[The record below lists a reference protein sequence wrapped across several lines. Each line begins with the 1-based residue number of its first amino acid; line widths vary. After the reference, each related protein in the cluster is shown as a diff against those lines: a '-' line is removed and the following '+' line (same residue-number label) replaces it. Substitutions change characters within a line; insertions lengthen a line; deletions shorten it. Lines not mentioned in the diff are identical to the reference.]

1 MTMYQQWDNL
11 FFYHFKVEPKIIKNI
26 LPKDI
31 SLDLFEG
38 KAYLAIVGF
47 EMSSIYF
54 SPCSFLKHPGFFELN
69 LRTYVLLED
78 GTPAVYFFTL
88 DSNSFLSSFIAN
100 LFFKLPYTHRYIQYK
115 IKSEKGDFRAHDKVN
130 KDNFSFQISEIFIAD
145 KKSFF
150 LLERYHFITEK
161 KGQFY
166 KGALSHAPYQV
177 FYIQNP
183 LYETSL
189 FKRFLPKNTNVSLD
203 PLSCYFSKGFQVK
216 VLSFKKIKKI
226 H

>member
-38 KAYLAIVGF
+38 KAYLGIVGF

-54 SPCSFLKHPGFFELN
+54 SPFSFLKHPGFFELN

-130 KDNFSFQISEIFIAD
+130 KDNFSFQISKTF
-145 KKSFF
+145 
-150 LLERYHFITEK
+150 
-161 KGQFY
+161 G
-166 KGALSHAPYQV
+166 
-177 FYIQNP
+177 N
-183 LYETSL
+183 
-189 FKRFLPKNTNVSLD
+189 RF
-203 PLSCYFSKGFQVK
+203 
-216 VLSFKKIKKI
+216 
-226 H
+226 